1 MEVYYDFQW
10 DAKTYKGLQNIP
22 DETMYA
28 IAKETLDRSI
38 PLIPMS
44 NLVNHSGTLRRSS
57 SGGGVRGTN
66 GDYYIGSYTNYA
78 SSVWVMPQDTT
89 HWTTNGTGNQWFT
102 RTLKKYGKNI
112 IDSAINKS
120 WKDNM

>member
-1 MEVYYDFQW
+1 MEVYYDLQW
-10 DAKTYKGLQNIP
+10 NQRVQNGLKHISN
-22 DETMYA
+22 DTMYA
-28 IAKETLDRSI
+28 IARQTLDRSV

-44 NLVNHSGTLRRSS
+44 NLVNHKGTLRRSS
-57 SGGGVRGTN
+57 VGGGVRGGN

-78 SSVWVMPQDTT
+78 SSVWRMTNVN
-89 HWTTNGTGNQWFT
+89 WTTPGTNNQWFA
-102 RTLKKYGKNI
+102 RTLKQYGNTI